1 MDARRAVS
9 AVLGRRDAAVRLAG
23 RDAVVLLAGGAAADL
38 AFRIAQIALPLVVLQ
53 STGSVAAT
61 GLAGG
66 AAGVPVI
73 LSPWWARRA
82 RQWVDSGPRLAV
94 VAVVSAV
101 ALAIVPACAAY
112 GVLRPWVLM
121 VSGLLLG
128 CGEALSSPG
137 RSALLADT
145 GDRLGADRAVLLL
158 TWQDGLRR
166 VGMLVGPSVG
176 AVAVAAGLTNTVLWV
191 EAVTVLLSGLLAG
204 TVRSERSRIRVR
216 GPAAGERSRG
226 AGGRET
232 APTIRVSLRGRED
245 VLYGW
250 IARGTGCLTWFAFTL
265 GLSVIG
271 AERGR
276 PGVYLAAGMSGYGA
290 GALLGTVVSLGVV
303 RRIAPVPAA
312 SVAWTVMGLCWVGMG
327 VWTTPSAVAV
337 LGALSGVTVV
347 LGIAAISILITRSSY
362 GAERRALLSGQSVVV
377 SASSSAGL
385 FVGGPIIA
393 AVGAEAT
400 LIGAGLVTSAVA
412 LGVLLARRAPKGRPG
427 RRAHGDAVLGGV
439 LGNAVL
445 GGVPECHTARHGG
458 DRDHHVGGAA

>member
-1 MDARRAVS
+1 MDAR
-9 AVLGRRDAAVRLAG
+9 
-23 RDAVVLLAGGAAADL
+23 RDAVVLLAGGAVADF

-61 GLAGG
+61 GLVGG
-66 AAGVPVI
+66 AAGIPVI

-94 VAVVSAV
+94 VAVVSAL
-101 ALAIVPACAAY
+101 ALAIVPGCAAY

-128 CGEALSSPG
+128 CGEALSTPG

-145 GDRLGADRAVLLL
+145 GDRLGGDRAVLLL

-166 VGMLVGPSVG
+166 AGMLVGPAVG

-191 EAVTVLLSGLLAG
+191 EAGVVLGAGVLAG
-204 TVRSERSRIRVR
+204 TVRKEHSRAAVSAEGTGDSRVR
-216 GPAAGERSRG
+216 RVRRARVVDERSRG
-226 AGGRET
+226 AGES
-232 APTIRVSLRGRED
+232 APTIRASLRGRED

-290 GALLGTVVSLGVV
+290 GALLGTVVSLAVV
-303 RRIAPVPAA
+303 RRVAPIPVA

-327 VWTTPSAVAV
+327 VWTTPAAIAV

-393 AVGAEAT
+393 AVGAEET
-400 LIGAGLVTSAVA
+400 LIGAGLLTSAVA
-412 LGVLLARRAPKGRPG
+412 LGVLMIRP
-427 RRAHGDAVLGGV
+427 RNAVPGGV
-439 LGNAVL
+439 V
-445 GGVPECHTARHGG
+445 ECHTARHGG